1 MRIVHVCKVWY
12 PRITGVTVHVD
23 SLAGEMARAGHQ
35 VFVVTY
41 DLAGQLPRGIKASI
55 EEKDGYHVLRVNP
68 GSWKFFARQIGKL
81 KPDVIHAHGIWEHVW
96 PAFFVS
102 CFTKAG
108 FFMTAHGTWQ
118 FLYDTPGF
126 EKKARKLKYKFYYHT
141 LWRYMVAKARAMIVL
156 NEVEL
161 LAYRSLGASSLYR
174 IPNGVDCQVFRPGI
188 GKPGFQGRA
197 IKEPYVLFAGAVQ
210 AQKGIF
216 TFIAALGKLKA
227 KNLHIGVVVAGDGPG
242 LEKARF
248 ITNALALDIV
258 FFGRVDRCD
267 MPGLMAGASLFVM
280 PSVDEPFA
288 TVYLEAMAS
297 GIACVGT
304 ATGGTSEI
312 IDHGENGFLIQP
324 GDTNALARIL
334 EAWKNDP
341 GAFKEF
347 GVKAR
352 QKMERKY
359 DWPILSQQILR
370 VYESKT
376 V

>member
-23 SLAGEMARAGHQ
+23 SLAGEMVRAGHQ
-35 VFVVTY
+35 VFVATY
-41 DLAGQLPRGIKASI
+41 DLAGQLARGIKADI
-55 EEKDGYHVLRVNP
+55 EEKDGYQVLRVKP
-68 GSWKFFARQIGKL
+68 GGWKLFADQIRKL

-96 PAFFVS
+96 PAFFAS
-102 CFTKAG
+102 CSTRAG

-118 FLYDTPGF
+118 FLYNTPGF

-156 NEVEL
+156 NEVEHF
-161 LAYRSLGASSLYR
+161 AYSTLGASSLHR
-174 IPNGVDCQVFRPGI
+174 IPNGVDCQVFRPGV
-188 GKPGFQGRA
+188 GKPGLEGRA
-197 IKEPYVLFAGAVQ
+197 MKEPYVLFAGTVQ

-216 TFIAALGKLKA
+216 TLINALGKLKA
-227 KNLHIGVVVAGDGPG
+227 KNIHMGVVVAGDGPG
-242 LEKARF
+242 LEKAR
-248 ITNALALDIV
+248 IMSNASALDIA
-258 FFGRVDRCD
+258 FLGRVDRCD

-280 PSVDEPFA
+280 PSIYETFA

-297 GIACVGT
+297 GTACVGT
-304 ATGGTSEI
+304 ITGGTPEI
-312 IDHGENGFLIQP
+312 IDPGENGFLIQP
-324 GDTNALARIL
+324 GDSNDLAGIL

-341 GAFKEF
+341 QAFKDF

-352 QKMERKY
+352 EKMERKY
-359 DWPILSQQILR
+359 DWPILCQQILR
-370 VYESKT
+370 VYESNT